1 MMRRLLLLGLLGG
14 LVVPLQG
21 QTPTVNPSY
30 VIFTPSA
37 SHNQTLPDGS
47 AYVTGYTLYL
57 YKVSAPTTSVK
68 NVNLGKPTPGA
79 DGKIK
84 VKVLTT
90 LAALSKDTLHIGRV
104 YVTGGVGSK
113 ASADSN
119 QFMMVAPQPA
129 TEVVIQ

>member
-1 MMRRLLLLGLLGG
+1 MRRLLLLAAVLAWTVTLA
-14 LVVPLQG
+14 G
-21 QTPTVNPSY
+21 QTPAVNPSY

-57 YKVSAPTTSVK
+57 YKVSAPTSSVK
-68 NVNLGKPTPGA
+68 SVSLGKPTPGA

-119 QFMMVAPQPA
+119 PFIMVAPAPA

>member
-47 AYVTGYTLYL
+47 SYVTSYTLYV
-57 YKVSAPTTSVK
+57 YKVGSTSSVK
-68 NVNLGKPTPGA
+68 SVSLGKPAPGA
-79 DGKIK
+79 DGKIR

-90 LAALSKDTLHIGRV
+90 LAALSKDTPHVAKV
-104 YVTGGVGSK
+104 YASGAVGSK
-113 ASADSN
+113 ESAESN
-119 QFMMVAPQPA
+119 QFIMVAPAPA
-129 TEVVIQ
+129 TDVVIQ